1 MKTINCDVVVVG
13 AGPGGSMAA
22 KTCAK
27 YGLDTVLVERKEK
40 PGKPKLFTTSVN
52 RRIMDYIKIDKKFAV
67 SEVNKY
73 ITISA
78 KGIESDTLESPAA
91 GSTFGYAVNRKT
103 FEDELAKLAVKEGA
117 ELYTKTRAT
126 GLIRVDGQIKGI
138 KAKIDEKEDVE
149 IRSNIVIGADGI
161 ESKVGRWAKIHQAFP
176 KKDLWVMEDFLLED
190 VDVEENTIY
199 QWMRYEGT
207 PGVAFWLSPHG
218 DRRWALTVFKS
229 YKTSYPEK
237 RGELFNAFAYFF
249 KNDPIFSNAKIID
262 RGGGVVPML
271 ILKKLTTD
279 GVMLVGDAASQ
290 AEKMYA
296 GGCLHAMD
304 AGVMAGETAVEAHEE
319 GDFSS
324 NLLSRYEK
332 RWKRLHGEND
342 LLKFYF
348 RKFLLNMSDE
358 GVDGYHQSLRDNNGK
373 HTFEWFMEFSK
384 SSRFMSKLFDNF
396 RKEGLDVMEFYFVMS
411 HFKQN
416 FENYWDTLIQ

>member
-138 KAKIDEKEDVE
+138 KAKIDEKEGVE

-190 VDVEENTIY
+190 VDVEEKTIY
-199 QWMRYEGT
+199 QWVRYEKN
-207 PGVAFWLSPHG
+207 PGIGFWLSPHEDG
-218 DRRWALTVFKS
+218 KVSLSIFSMQNTL
-229 YKTSYPEK
+229 YPTK
-237 RGELFNAFAYFF
+237 RGQLFDAFVHFF
-249 KNDPIFSNAKIID
+249 KNNPLFSNAKIID

-271 ILKKLTTD
+271 RLKKFTTD

-296 GGCLHAMD
+296 AGCLHAMD
-304 AGVMAGETAVEAHEE
+304 AGVMAGEMAVEACEE
-319 GDFSS
+319 GDFSY
-324 NLLSRYEK
+324 NVLSRYEE
-332 RWKRLHGEND
+332 RWKRLHGEDD
-342 LLKFYF
+342 LVKFYWL
-348 RKFLLNMSDE
+348 RWLLYASDE
-358 GVDGYHQSLRDNNGK
+358 QLDVYHQSLKDGGGL
-373 HTFEWFMEFSK
+373 HTDEFFEYISK
-384 SSRFMSKLFDNF
+384 SSRYMAKLIANF
-396 RKEGLDVMEFYFVMS
+396 KKEGLDPLEFASAMMLFRI
-411 HFKQN
+411 HFK
-416 FENYWDTLIQ
+416 NYWDTLIQ